1 MKTLRAPT
9 ILILAAA
16 SVLTAGSGLT
26 APRTVTPAIEQAQPE
41 ASGAVLLASGDC
53 YAIGAQQA
61 AQRGGQLARATVE
74 NRGGRSV
81 CVVVV
86 LMPARDGERP
96 RREEIVVPLN

>member
-1 MKTLRAPT
+1 MKTIRAT
-9 ILILAAA
+9 SILLLAAA

-26 APRTVTPAIEQAQPE
+26 APRALAPAVEQAQPE
-41 ASGAVLLASGDC
+41 PSGGVLFASGDC

-74 NRGGRSV
+74 NRGGRTV
-81 CVVVV
+81 CVIVV

-96 RREEIVVPLN
+96 RRDEIVVPLN